1 MKDILEAFREYNI
14 RRKEYDDMQSR
25 FISGRYLVN
34 VDNYEKR
41 LKIAEE
47 ELGRAF
53 NKAIDDRVLRIIN
66 SK

>member
-53 NKAIDDRVLRIIN
+53 NKAIDDSVLRIIN